1 MSCLE
6 RSTLSTF
13 QEENALKLQ
22 YVVYPIMTAEV
33 YTGKLDLDLSILVN
47 NVEILETRVH
57 FVENE
62 TYCSDVQLEHIPF
75 EFIDSMGRDGKMTDR
90 CVFDSDEA
98 VDEVQLSKRGVF
110 APLPRSAQRVH
121 FTEHDDLCLHS
132 IGCFTL
138 QMIEKDTRAT
148 TPILPSVAHIA
159 NSSYLLYSSSY
170 TTGHYTLRIFFKQN
184 FLNSFSISILSSNEK
199 ILVDPEGMIYAS
211 TSLFFFHSDFRHAEY
226 VASSFE

>member
-1 MSCLE
+1 
-6 RSTLSTF
+6 
-13 QEENALKLQ
+13 
-22 YVVYPIMTAEV
+22 
-33 YTGKLDLDLSILVN
+33 
-47 NVEILETRVH
+47 
-57 FVENE
+57 
-62 TYCSDVQLEHIPF
+62 
-75 EFIDSMGRDGKMTDR
+75 
-90 CVFDSDEA
+90 
-98 VDEVQLSKRGVF
+98 
-110 APLPRSAQRVH
+110 
-121 FTEHDDLCLHS
+121 
-132 IGCFTL
+132 
-138 QMIEKDTRAT
+138 MIEKDTRTT